1 MQKKTK
7 YIIAAGVLVAAGVGL
22 SIVLGKG
29 KTVEDVGKKPD
40 PDANGN
46 IPPIDGTQ
54 SQSVESQT
62 QGGNNEIQVGD
73 YITPYNGYVNLR
85 DTMEINNGA
94 WWNNLYTGG
103 QINLSGKI
111 FSPDIVGQVVEIN
124 KVADKTWY
132 KVDVSAAVAG
142 ENDSMSLVNMFNAQ
156 DQSQFGFRAYVRA
169 STCDEVDSE
178 GVCIG
183 VDIPTVKKV

>member
-29 KTVEDVGKKPD
+29 KNLEDVGQLPNPD
-40 PDANGN
+40 SNGN
-46 IPPIDGTQ
+46 VPPSDGTQ
-54 SQSVESQT
+54 SQTATSQ
-62 QGGNNEIQVGD
+62 QSGGSNEIQVGD
-73 YITPYNGYVNLR
+73 YITPYNEYVNLR

-111 FSPDIVGQVVEIN
+111 FSPDVIGNVIAIN
-124 KVADKTWY
+124 KIGDKTWY
-132 KVDVSAAVAG
+132 EVDVSAAVAG
-142 ENDSMSLVNMFNAQ
+142 ENESMSLVNIFNNQ
-156 DQSQFGFRAYVRA
+156 DQSQFGFTAYVRA
-169 STCDEVDSE
+169 TTCDEVNSD

-183 VDIPTVKKV
+183 IDIPTVKKV